1 MNSEISDN
9 SPQYS
14 DVKRF
19 SKEIHHKA
27 LVSMKKDYYHN
38 GHLPED
44 MSWLIFG
51 LLEKNIQLI
60 LHEDIL
66 YQIEMSGM
74 YMESTSDFIIKKPV
88 NIGYNYNKCIHFLM
102 ATKVML
108 AIIHCHC
115 VSQLESVLDQD
126 VFRYIYAVILLY
138 LEKYDQVVE
147 SELFGFKEDERV
159 MLIFVGMFL
168 ENDKTGKR
176 LAISRVEAIAEIF
189 ETIGLNQRVTKNILL
204 KSREIRDQWME
215 HY

>member
-27 LVSMKKDYYHN
+27 LVSMKKDYYRN
-38 GHLPED
+38 GQIPEE
-44 MSWLIFG
+44 MSWLLFE

-66 YQIEMSGM
+66 HQIEMSAM
-74 YMESTSDFIIKKPV
+74 YMEFTGDFIIKKPV
-88 NIGYNYNKCIHFLM
+88 NIGCNYNKCIHFLM

-115 VSQLESVLDQD
+115 VSQLENVLDQD
-126 VFRYIYAVILLY
+126 IFRYVYSVIALY
-138 LEKYDQVVE
+138 FEKYDQVVK
-147 SELFGFKEDERV
+147 SELLGFKEDEDGI
-159 MLIFVGMFL
+159 LILVGMFL
-168 ENDKTGKR
+168 DNDKTGKR
-176 LAISRVEAIAEIF
+176 LAIPRIEAIAEIF
-189 ETIGLNQRVTKNILL
+189 EKIGLNQRVTKNILL
-204 KSREIRDQWME
+204 KSREIRNQWME
-215 HY
+215 DY